1 MEVLGNKSSL
11 AVEYAIQSSR
21 NSIGYARL
29 WINGHFLGSLY
40 DTIYIDG
47 YLIGG
52 LTEILKKNRLDERYL
67 TSDETAIFALL
78 EKDRAADDERY
89 DMASRYTVNL
99 GTWTDYFNVYSYRL
113 TDAKGAILWQF
124 RDNNDDL
131 LDLAT
136 YPTRVFSEQFEYD
149 ELEEVIRKVSAV
161 LAKALEHE
169 IHTSETE
176 KWKRENQ
183 AALQELNRITDE
195 QGLLSDGDRTF

>member
-1 MEVLGNKSSL
+1 METLGNKSSF
-11 AVEYAIQSSR
+11 AVEYALQNSR

-52 LTEILKKNRLDERYL
+52 LTEILNKNRLDERYL

-89 DMASRYTVNL
+89 DMASRYAVNL

-113 TDAKGAILWQF
+113 TDAKGVILWQF
-124 RDNNDDL
+124 RENNDDL
-131 LDLAT
+131 LDLAA
-136 YPTRVFSEQFEYD
+136 YPTRVFSEQVEYD
-149 ELEEVIRKVSAV
+149 ELKDVIRKIS
-161 LAKALEHE
+161 
-169 IHTSETE
+169 
-176 KWKRENQ
+176 
-183 AALQELNRITDE
+183 AALVKNGQEV
-195 QGLLSDGDRTF
+195 